1 MVPWATGGCA
11 RDATR
16 GQHRR
21 QMLNQELLP
30 RRIIGR
36 MQQRHSGMASALR
49 ARQHRTQL
57 RAPAP
62 DNQRHPGG
70 TPNPDGL
77 ANPVRACL
85 LSAARPAAPSRGSR
99 SA

>member
-21 QMLNQELLP
+21 QMLKQELLP

-36 MQQRHSGMASALR
+36 MQQRHSRMASALR

-62 DNQRHPGG
+62 DNQRHPGVPR
-70 TPNPDGL
+70 TPM
-77 ANPVRACL
+77 AWRTPVRAY
-85 LSAARPAAPSRGSR
+85 
-99 SA
+99 